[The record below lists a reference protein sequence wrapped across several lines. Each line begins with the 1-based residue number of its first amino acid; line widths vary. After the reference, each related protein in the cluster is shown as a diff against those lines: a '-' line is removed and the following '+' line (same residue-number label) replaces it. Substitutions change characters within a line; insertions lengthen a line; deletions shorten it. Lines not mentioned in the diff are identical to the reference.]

1 MHLFLDIFFDG
12 LTLMRKRCIDI
23 IMSLLS
29 IMILLKGNEIT
40 KILHYDTDINK
51 EFEANGWIIL
61 NKKKISHEIFTKNN
75 LFFRPF
81 L

>member
-29 IMILLKGNEIT
+29 IIILLIGYKIT
-40 KILHYDTDINK
+40 KILNMYRILHYYTDINK
-51 EFEANGWIIL
+51 EFEANG
-61 NKKKISHEIFTKNN
+61 
-75 LFFRPF
+75 
-81 L
+81 